1 MVASHFKIF
10 SAGAPKTGIARC
22 AEAFCAEN
30 GCSFDIRFATA
41 PVLRAEVEGGN
52 ITDDVIN
59 APMAAQTD
67 FEAAGLTVAGTT
79 TPIGSIRAAVVVP
92 SGAPDLDIA
101 SADDLVACLHAADR
115 VVFNQ
120 ASSGLYIVEMIERLG
135 LTDALAAKTERVAT
149 GNAVMETLAAMPGE
163 NAIGFG
169 QTTEIR
175 RLEHIGVRLVG
186 PLPGDLDKVTAYGAA
201 LNTNATVPDLA
212 RRFLDFL
219 DSAAAR
225 NLLTAAGME

>member
-1 MVASHFKIF
+1 MVASHFNIF
-10 SAGAPKTGIARC
+10 SAGAPKTGIAQC
-22 AEAFCAEN
+22 AETFCAED

-41 PVLRAEVEGGN
+41 PVLRAEVEGGDVA
-52 ITDDVIN
+52 DDVIN
-59 APMAAQTD
+59 APMAAQAD

-101 SADDLVACLHAADR
+101 SVDDLVACLHAADR

-120 ASSGLYIVEMIERLG
+120 ASSGQYIVEMIERLG
-135 LTDALAAKTERVAT
+135 LAAALAEKTERVAT
-149 GNAVMETLAAMPGE
+149 GNAVMEALAATPDE

-186 PLPGDLDKVTAYGAA
+186 PLPGNLDKVTAYAAA
-201 LNTNATVPDLA
+201 LNTNATAPGLA

-219 DSAAAR
+219 DGAVAR

>member
-1 MVASHFKIF
+1 MVAERFNIF

-22 AEAFCAEN
+22 AEAFCAAD
-30 GCSFDIRFATA
+30 GCGFDIRFATA
-41 PVLRAEVEGGN
+41 PVLRAEVEGGDVA
-52 ITDDVIN
+52 DDVIN
-59 APMAAQTD
+59 APMAAQAD
-67 FEAAGLTVAGTT
+67 FAAAGLTIAGPT
-79 TPIGSIRAAVVVP
+79 TPIGSVRAAVVVP

-101 SADDLVACLHAADR
+101 SVDDLVARLRAADR

-120 ASSGLYIVEMIERLG
+120 ASSGQYIAEMIERLG
-135 LTDALAAKTERVAT
+135 LTAPLAAKTERVAT
-149 GNAVMETLAAMPGE
+149 GNAVMEALAATPDA

-201 LNTNATVPDLA
+201 LNTNATAPGLA

-219 DSAAAR
+219 DGAAAR
-225 NLLTAAGME
+225 KLLTAAGME